1 MTHPTFSHEAM
12 ATHFEVSVAGQEHD
26 YARHAATAAFQVL
39 DRLENILS
47 RYIESSD
54 IGRANRLARGESMVV
69 NDETLE
75 CLLIAADLAM
85 ATNRAFDPTY
95 ASQRPADFPPDVPPY
110 LLDPETHTLTSQAEA
125 LHVDL
130 GAVGKGFALDRMADT
145 LREWGIT
152 SARLNAGGSSLLA
165 LDGAPTAG
173 ETGWTVGLGEG
184 AGHRTF
190 PLRGASLSGSGI
202 AVKGSHLIDPRTG
215 EPAARLSRV
224 WAYAAS
230 AAQADALATAFFVM
244 NEAEIAAL
252 CAAHPQI
259 GAALVA
265 PGDDLI
271 VHGALREVLAPAV
284 DGRSA

>member
-1 MTHPTFSHEAM
+1 
-12 ATHFEVSVAGQEHD
+12 
-26 YARHAATAAFQVL
+26 
-39 DRLENILS
+39 
-47 RYIESSD
+47 
-54 IGRANRLARGESMVV
+54 
-69 NDETLE
+69 
-75 CLLIAADLAM
+75 
-85 ATNRAFDPTY
+85 
-95 ASQRPADFPPDVPPY
+95 
-110 LLDPETHTLTSQAEA
+110 
-125 LHVDL
+125 
-130 GAVGKGFALDRMADT
+130 
-145 LREWGIT
+145 
-152 SARLNAGGSSLLA
+152 
-165 LDGAPTAG
+165 
-173 ETGWTVGLGEG
+173 
-184 AGHRTF
+184 
-190 PLRGASLSGSGI
+190 
-202 AVKGSHLIDPRTG
+202 VKGSHPIDPRTG

>member
-1 MTHPTFSHEAM
+1 
-12 ATHFEVSVAGQEHD
+12 
-26 YARHAATAAFQVL
+26 
-39 DRLENILS
+39 
-47 RYIESSD
+47 
-54 IGRANRLARGESMVV
+54 
-69 NDETLE
+69 
-75 CLLIAADLAM
+75 LIAADLAM

-95 ASQRPADFPPDVPPY
+95 ASQRPADFAPDVPPY

-184 AGHRTF
+184 TGHRTF

>member
-12 ATHFEVSVAGQEHD
+12 ATHFEVTIAGQEHD

-69 NDETLE
+69 NDETLD
-75 CLLIAADLAM
+75 CLLIAADLAI
-85 ATNRAFDPTY
+85 ATHRAFDPAY
-95 ASQRPADFPPDVPPY
+95 ASQRPADFDPALPPY
-110 LLDPETHTLTSQAEA
+110 TLDPDTHTLTSQADA
-125 LHVDL
+125 LHLDL

-152 SARLNAGGSSLLA
+152 AARLNAGGSSLLA
-165 LDGAPTAG
+165 LERAPAAG
-173 ETGWTVGLGEG
+173 ESGWIVGLGEG

-190 PLRGASLSGSGI
+190 PLCGASLSGSGI

-215 EPAARLSRV
+215 ETAARLSRV
-224 WAYAAS
+224 WAYAAN

-252 CAAHPQI
+252 CAEHPQI

-265 PGDDLI
+265 PGDELI
-271 VHGALREVLAPAV
+271 VHGALREVLVQAV
-284 DGRSA
+284 EGRNA